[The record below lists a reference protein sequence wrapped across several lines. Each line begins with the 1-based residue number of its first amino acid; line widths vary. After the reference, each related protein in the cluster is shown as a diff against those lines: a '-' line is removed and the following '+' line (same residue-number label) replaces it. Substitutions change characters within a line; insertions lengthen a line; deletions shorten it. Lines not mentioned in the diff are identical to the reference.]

1 MVVVK
6 VRGNSKFLIRC
17 LERPT
22 LTLHCFWFE
31 IFSSLMDHG
40 WCRYLGIFI
49 FSFWNDHEFRA
60 FFIGRHWYCE
70 GGETFVIFG
79 TLLVFLGVGRA
90 GFEMPRQLSY
100 FMWTIARLAI
110 VPLGKGVWRIGFLAT
125 TVLQERLLSLF
136 KVSDLWTSGYCLC
149 WIYKSSGNSKI
160 FSSYFVSVTKLHIIR
175 NCIRFRLKAWLM
187 KWLRTRKSLE
197 NIPVLLW

>member
-6 VRGNSKFLIRC
+6 VRGNSEFLIRC
-17 LERPT
+17 LERPA
-22 LTLHCFWFE
+22 LPLDCFWFE
-31 IFSSLMDHG
+31 FFSSLVDHG
-40 WCRYLGIFI
+40 WCCYLGIFI

-79 TLLVFLGVGRA
+79 MLLVFLGVGCA
-90 GFEMPRQLSY
+90 GLEMPRQLSY
-100 FMWTIARLAI
+100 FMWTIAWLAI

-136 KVSDLWTSGYCLC
+136 EVSDLLTSGYCLC

-160 FSSYFVSVTKLHIIR
+160 FSGNFVSVMKLHILWH
-175 NCIRFRLKAWLM
+175 CIRFRLKAWLM
-187 KWLRTRKSLE
+187 KWMRTR
-197 NIPVLLW
+197 